1 MVILI
6 HLTIVRFPPV
16 DHPSPNSYYPS
27 MIYISGHKNP
37 DTDSVC
43 AAYCYA
49 QFKRAVDPSG
59 SYVPIRCGA
68 LNSQTKYLFR
78 LLNLDPPLLLPDI
91 YPKVK
96 DVARRDP
103 IKIEENEPV
112 RFAIDLL
119 DTHNISVLPVL
130 SASGTFQGIVSIHEI
145 SQFLLSESS
154 NARPSYTFRPE
165 NFLKV
170 FPGRCVKQGTA
181 GEFQAPLMIGA
192 MPYDTSIRRIE
203 ALLPQKP
210 LLVVGLREDLLRYA
224 LSKDLPAI
232 VLTGVEHPNQLKLD
246 LSNFRGW
253 VFISDTDT
261 AETVRLLRLSIPV
274 RYIMNPNPIHL
285 DGEERFETARD
296 ILVNSPYRGLPVFLN
311 GSFYGIVTRRCFIH
325 RPAQPLILVD
335 HNELSQSIPGA
346 EDAEILEIIDHH
358 RIAPEKTHRPI
369 YMYVKPVGSTCTL
382 IYEQFQIFHVPVPK
396 EVAILL
402 LGGILSDTA
411 HFRSPTTTSLDREI
425 AIYLARAGEVDLET
439 FGRELLSQAH
449 DLLTADLVQVVQ
461 SDFKTYREYGISFG
475 IGQAEVVSFDSIKE
489 VKDRLLRILE
499 ETRIAQQLDWVLLMI
514 TNVAKESSLLLST
527 PNPKLE
533 RLLVFP
539 KVEEHVYDLPGVLS
553 RKKQLLPEILQ
564 ALESQFRIHA

>member
-1 MVILI
+1 MV
-6 HLTIVRFPPV
+6 
-16 DHPSPNSYYPS
+16 
-27 MIYISGHKNP
+27 YISGHKNP

-59 SYVPIRCGA
+59 SYIPIRCGA

-78 LLNLDPPLLLPDI
+78 LLNLNPPLLLPDI
-91 YPKVK
+91 FPKVK

-103 IKIEENEPV
+103 IKIEEHEPV

-130 SASGTFQGIVSIHEI
+130 SSSGVFQGIVSIHEI
-145 SQFLLSESS
+145 SQFFLSESS
-154 NARPSYTFRPE
+154 NTRPSYTFRPE

-170 FPGRCVKQGTA
+170 FPGRCVKHGIFSQ
-181 GEFQAPLMIGA
+181 FQAPLMIGA

-224 LSKDLPAI
+224 LLKDLPAI
-232 VLTGVEHPNQLKLD
+232 VLTGVENSEKLPLD
-246 LSNFRGW
+246 LTNYKGW
-253 VFISDTDT
+253 VFISDKDT

-274 RYIMNPNPIHL
+274 QCVMNSTPIHL

-296 ILVNSPYRGLPVFLN
+296 ALVNSQYRGLPVFLN
-311 GSFYGIVTRRCFIH
+311 GSFFGIVTRRCFIH
-325 RPAQPLILVD
+325 RPSQRLILVD
-335 HNELSQSIPGA
+335 HNELNQSIPGA
-346 EDAEILEIIDHH
+346 EHAEILEIVDHH

-382 IYEQFQIFHVPVPK
+382 IYEQFQIFRVPISK
-396 EVAILL
+396 EIALLL

-411 HFRSPTTTSLDREI
+411 HFRSPTTTTLDKEI
-425 AIYLARAGEVDLET
+425 ASHLARIGEVDLQT

-449 DLLTADLVQVVQ
+449 DLLTADLTQVVQ
-461 SDFKTYREYGISFG
+461 SDFKTYAEYGIRFG
-475 IGQAEVVSFDSIKE
+475 IGQAEVVSFDTLKE
-489 VKDRLLRILE
+489 VKDRLLETLE
-499 ETRIAQQLDWVLLMI
+499 GTRQAQQLDWVLLMV
-514 TNVAKESSLLLST
+514 TNVPKESSILLST
-527 PNPKLE
+527 NYPKLE
-533 RLLVFP
+533 RLLIFP
-539 KVEEHVYDLPGVLS
+539 KIEEHVYDLPGVLS

-564 ALESQFRIHA
+564 VLESYFRTSA